1 MAAYASRVAEPSSPK
16 PESFVLRLQT
26 GERLHYLDWGM
37 PHEAQLPPLLLVHG
51 IAQTCWTWAPV
62 ARRLRTLT
70 RVLALDMRGH
80 GLSEAPR
87 KGYDLESLALDVITV
102 MSGNGWGSD
111 VGGLPVVLAGHGFG
125 AQVAATAAGLRPA
138 SVAGVALVDGG
149 WEEVGEATRSTPAE
163 FLATI
168 AEPPEV
174 MRDLTSF
181 LADRRDFDPATWD
194 ADQERAARAQVDEK
208 HAGHVG
214 LVARPAVVRSVV
226 EAMFDYRP
234 AEALQLVSCPLL
246 VLAAEAATADDED
259 ARERRLALEDAERAR
274 AAAGLEPALVVPLR
288 GAGHN
293 LMRYRPDELA
303 AELAALLRAAATSGG
318 TRDAPA

>member
-1 MAAYASRVAEPSSPK
+1 MAEPSSAE

-26 GERLHYLDWGM
+26 GERLHYLDWGR
-37 PHEAQLPPLLLVHG
+37 PERTDLPPLVLVHG
-51 IAQTCWTWAPV
+51 IAQTGWSWTPV
-62 ARRLRTLT
+62 ARRLRGLT
-70 RVLALDMRGH
+70 RVLALDLRGH

-87 KGYDLESLALDVITV
+87 SGYGLGSLALDVITV

-111 VGGLPVVLAGHGFG
+111 VGGPPVVIAGHGFG
-125 AQVAATAAGLRPA
+125 AQVAATAAGLRPG
-138 SVAGVALVDGG
+138 SVAGVALIDGG

-163 FLATI
+163 FLAAI

-174 MRDLTSF
+174 MRTMEAF
-181 LADRRDFDPATWD
+181 LADRRDFDPGTWD

-214 LVARPAVVRSVV
+214 LVARHAVVRAVV

-234 AEALQLVSCPLL
+234 VEALRSVACPLL

-259 ARERRLALEDAERAR
+259 ARERWLALQDVERAR
-274 AAAGLEPALVVPLR
+274 AALGRSAARVVRLP

-293 LMRYRPDELA
+293 LMRYRPAEVS
-303 AELAALLRAAATSGG
+303 AELAALLRLAATSGG